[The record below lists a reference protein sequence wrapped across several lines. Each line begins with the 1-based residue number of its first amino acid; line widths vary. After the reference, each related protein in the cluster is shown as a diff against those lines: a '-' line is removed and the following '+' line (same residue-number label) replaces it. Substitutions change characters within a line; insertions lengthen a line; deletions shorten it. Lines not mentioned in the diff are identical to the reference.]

1 MRKNKD
7 FTNLHIHLNTWNEE
21 EFIEQSITNLDE
33 IKIALEEQGV
43 LFTYD
48 FREAAH
54 DRFIDLDN
62 GWLIMLGRGL
72 DRSEEHTSELQS
84 RGHLVCSHLLEKKKK

>member
-1 MRKNKD
+1 LKEQNLKIRDNQTNVTYDNLFGDYLKGAEKVTIEDPYIRMAHQFRNLMELISLIMRKNKD

-43 LFTYD
+43 L
-48 FREAAH
+48 
-54 DRFIDLDN
+54 
-62 GWLIMLGRGL
+62 
-72 DRSEEHTSELQS
+72 
-84 RGHLVCSHLLEKKKK
+84 